1 MLGTH
6 SPQDWEVLKAEVL
19 ANHGFVFYEEDQD
32 GDESSGEMSF
42 EALQQRYFDQRYWY
56 RRDESFGAAR
66 LSVIEQQNLDTVT
79 LALTRQL
86 GRAVSPG
93 MMHLFAKT
101 PLTEQTLAG
110 VSLADLR
117 LRANIALITRRE
129 GRLHEVLG
137 LRLLTPDELRG
148 LARDDLHTVVL
159 EHFMTDTARYAD
171 VVLPA
176 TLRLLTPDELRG
188 LAPEDARR
196 LRNEIFARHG
206 RRFRDRGLQRYFAG
220 FAWYRPND
228 AFGESQLSDTERR
241 NAELISQYES
251 GKFTGG

>member
-42 EALQQRYFDQRYWY
+42 EALQRYFDQRYWY

-148 LARDDLHTVVL
+148 LA
-159 EHFMTDTARYAD
+159 
-171 VVLPA
+171 
-176 TLRLLTPDELRG
+176 
-188 LAPEDARR
+188 PEDARR